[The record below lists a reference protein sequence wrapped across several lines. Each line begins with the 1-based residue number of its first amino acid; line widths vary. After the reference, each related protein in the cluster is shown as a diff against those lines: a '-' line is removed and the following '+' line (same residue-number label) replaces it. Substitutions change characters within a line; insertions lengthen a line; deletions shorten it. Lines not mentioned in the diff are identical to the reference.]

1 MSSDKSDGAAD
12 FDRNVDVVEISLHGD
27 FSSPTAVTAFA
38 VTGFAGYVDV
48 TSGVDF
54 FDTEGGFSVLEVHAS
69 RLQRLYGNFSGSLT
83 GKAQLASRNLDGL
96 CRCSV
101 GGPTSN
107 RGFPVGEASADQC
120 LTLNSD
126 IRYDF
131 EKTVLGASWQVAAF
145 FDYGL
150 TRQDKNSVGGVE
162 NFSDNLASVGVAA
175 HARIGA
181 SGFLRAAVGYQL
193 TESEEKSASGNHA
206 DFNST
211 PLRFWVQAGFQF

>member
-1 MSSDKSDGAAD
+1 
-12 FDRNVDVVEISLHGD
+12 VEISLHGD

-96 CRCSV
+96 FRCSV